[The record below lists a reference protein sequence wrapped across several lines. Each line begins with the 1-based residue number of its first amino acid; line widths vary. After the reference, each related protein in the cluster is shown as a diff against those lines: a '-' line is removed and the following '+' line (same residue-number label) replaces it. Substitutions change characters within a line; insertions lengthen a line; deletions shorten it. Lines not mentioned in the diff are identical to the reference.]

1 MGCTKSK
8 IQNVY
13 EPSKYEPS
21 PKSTSSSLDN
31 NTQELLRTYENLQR
45 RRLSY
50 PIEKIFLP
58 PVSRRRSRCQSE

>member
-13 EPSKYEPS
+13 EQSS
-21 PKSTSSSLDN
+21 NSSLDN
-31 NTQELLRTYENLQR
+31 ETDQLLRTYVNLQKR
-45 RRLSY
+45 RVSY

-58 PVSRRRSRCQSE
+58 PVRRRRSRCQSE